1 MSNTA
6 TNLMLKRL
14 LNRRKS
20 LQKVLDD
27 LLAKPA
33 SYNLSGSVAV
43 TSQSPEKLREEIN
56 RLDRS
61 IAALVA
67 GGDGVLTRV
76 YPDYSHPTC

>member
-1 MSNTA
+1 MNNTA

-27 LLAKPA
+27 LLEKPA
-33 SYNLSGSVAV
+33 SYNLSGSVSV
-43 TSQSPEKLREEIN
+43 TSQSPEKVREELA
-56 RLDRS
+56 RLDS
-61 IAALVA
+61 AIAALA
-67 GGDGVLTRV
+67 NDGNGTLTRV